1 MADFWQIFLCYS
13 LFPWLGFLIYTYFE
27 MKCCQINKKNWICS
41 FWITFGRHL
50 LTWLRTNIG
59 PKNLF
64 FTPPILKILY
74 FLFVSDPC
82 LESSSLLQNVVVW
95 HKRRLRGIKN
105 VLKCQPKNNRPQNTK
120 FNFTGQSQDL
130 LRCPSFTDKKLIFSH
145 FKWSSVEISPKEA
158 VFTLQQMFS
167 VNHHWPKA
175 KTSSYEKKVFFLL
188 LLNFYLICSLIC
200 I

>member
-82 LESSSLLQNVVVW
+82 LESSSFLQNVVVW

-105 VLKCQPKNNRPQNTK
+105 ALKCQPKNNRPQNTK
-120 FNFTGQSQDL
+120 FNFLKSQDL
-130 LRCPSFTDKKLIFSH
+130 LGCPSFTDKNLFFHTSNGQVFRSAQKKLCLLFN
-145 FKWSSVEISPKEA
+145 KYSVWIIIDQKQRHLP
-158 VFTLQQMFS
+158 M
-167 VNHHWPKA
+167 
-175 KTSSYEKKVFFLL
+175 KKKCFFC
-188 LLNFYLICSLIC
+188 YY
-200 I
+200 

>member
-27 MKCCQINKKNWICS
+27 MKCCQKKLNLFVLNHIWS
-41 FWITFGRHL
+41 RQL
-50 LTWLRTNIG
+50 LTWLRTNIC

-82 LESSSLLQNVVVW
+82 LESSSFLQNVVVW

-105 VLKCQPKNNRPQNTK
+105 ALKCQPKNNRPQNTK
-120 FNFTGQSQDL
+120 FNFTGSVSRL
-130 LRCPSFTDKKLIFSH
+130 VKMSFFYC
-145 FKWSSVEISPKEA
+145 FKTYF
-158 VFTLQQMFS
+158 FTLQMG
-167 VNHHWPKA
+167 K
-175 KTSSYEKKVFFLL
+175 
-188 LLNFYLICSLIC
+188 C
-200 I
+200 